1 MSEVDQA
8 RASVTAAAPPGPQ
21 TPRSVSRF
29 GSFLRLTRLTTGA
42 AAIGNAWFVVLWS
55 DAFAGSETRAVD
67 ADTPALWIRLVLAV
81 VCSMGLFAYGAGLN
95 DVLDAKRDRALR
107 PGRPLAGGG
116 IGLET
121 ALAVLSV
128 SLVLAVLG
136 ALPLGNGSVLIA
148 MTVALGML
156 GFNAAG
162 RFVPAVGLLML
173 GLIYAAHMFVF
184 NPSLRFL
191 WPVWIVMTHAMFAG
205 LASHIIARRV
215 PRISGRA
222 VTFAIVGWIAASI
235 ALYTL
240 SFARNGES
248 ATAGGLWVD
257 WVPRDA
263 WIAPAVVVVVYV
275 LYCVYKIRGSQRPG
289 QQAERIWRYAA
300 LFQPFHAAAWLFGAG
315 ANVGGVILTVLAVC
329 SLAGATMLK
338 EAVGLIEN
346 PPAFRRQ

>member
-1 MSEVDQA
+1 MSQLEQA
-8 RASVTAAAPPGPQ
+8 RSYQAPSAPP
-21 TPRSVSRF
+21 PRAASRL
-29 GSFLRLTRLTTGA
+29 GSLLRLTRLTTGA

-55 DAFAGSETRAVD
+55 DAFAGNEIRAVD
-67 ADTPALWIRLVLAV
+67 AETPALWIRLALAV

-107 PGRPLAGGG
+107 PNRPLAGGG
-116 IGLET
+116 IGLEA

-136 ALPLGNGSVLIA
+136 ALPLGNSSVLIA
-148 MTVALGML
+148 LAVALGML

-162 RFVPAVGLLML
+162 RFVPGVGLLML

-191 WPVWIVMTHAMFAG
+191 WPVWVVMTHAIFAG
-205 LASHIIARRV
+205 LASHILARRV

-222 VTFAIVGWIAASI
+222 VTFAVIGWVGASI

-240 SFARNGES
+240 SFVRNGES
-248 ATAGGLWVD
+248 ATAGGLWVE
-257 WVPRDA
+257 WAPSDA
-263 WIAPAVVVVVYV
+263 WIPPAVVTVVYV
-275 LYCVYKIRGSQRPG
+275 LYCVFKIRRSQRPG
-289 QQAERIWRYAA
+289 QQAERVWRYAA

-315 ANVGGVILTVLAVC
+315 ANLGGVILTALAIA